1 MFIVHCLFNSV
12 GFRSPLFR
20 KNRAM
25 RPPVT
30 NSLVL
35 HFYRLCLTV
44 NTLLPA
50 TYPYCST
57 PYITLTSILRKLR
70 DAGCCSPASE
80 QRSRRHRLI
89 RFLTCISSRLCRRK
103 AILAARWRHR
113 LNVIGAL
120 IQRSEAKTREVGDV
134 SGGDEQK
141 GMIYYLR
148 GCCYQG
154 YDGCRCCCCLRLRLI
169 VGCYYRPIQTD
180 ISSESRSS
188 FATRLRPLS
197 NVKGGRSVSKGPC
210 SMRVDT
216 MESWKTF
223 LQESVGRRTDVLR
236 SGLERV
242 CYGKYYYV
250 YTNELK

>member
-25 RPPVT
+25 RQPIT

-70 DAGCCSPASE
+70 DAGCCSPAPE

-89 RFLTCISSRLCRRK
+89 RFLTCIASRLCRRK

-169 VGCYYRPIQTD
+169 VGCYYRPIQADLDGYKLRIEIFFCNAVASAVQCQRRSFCFQGTLLNARGYD
-180 ISSESRSS
+180 GVMENVLVGIGRKKNGCSAEWSRKS
-188 FATRLRPLS
+188 LL
-197 NVKGGRSVSKGPC
+197 
-210 SMRVDT
+210 
-216 MESWKTF
+216 W
-223 LQESVGRRTDVLR
+223 
-236 SGLERV
+236 
-242 CYGKYYYV
+242 
-250 YTNELK
+250 